1 MVLQLC
7 ELFHCRPSE
16 LNNEDG
22 LLLLRLMELKG
33 WRDRALEYDNDPSSK
48 SVSNEDKMRFTFLVH
63 GDDDALHAE
72 PEKLTMERLRE
83 VELKGEYKLGKSK
96 QREIVAEARR
106 ATQEF
111 RNEELQ
117 AQKK

>member
-1 MVLQLC
+1 VVLQLC

-16 LNNEDG
+16 LNSEDG

-33 WRDRALEYDNDPSSK
+33 WRDRALEYDSDPSSK
-48 SVSNEDKMRFTFLVH
+48 SVSNEDKMRFTFIAH
-63 GDDDALHAE
+63 GDDDALHLDS
-72 PEKLTMERLRE
+72 EKLTMERLRE
-83 VELKGEYKLGKSK
+83 VQLNGEYKLGKSK
-96 QREIVAEARR
+96 QREIMAQAKI

-111 RNEELQ
+111 RNEEKQ